1 MPKGFSEKEEHLI
14 GTAVNFVSK
23 AEIKEKPVNMVRAF
37 LKGKGFTDA
46 MLDEVYKRIDNKNKK
61 MSYAEERLSAKLELS
76 KKTKTLVLD
85 DKSQLLDSIIDKI
98 DHLETLIL
106 INHEI
111 TGIPSQINKLDNL
124 ETFIAIGCKL
134 TNESF
139 PADFNKL
146 KSLENLILKANS
158 ISSIDPFLSI
168 KNLVYLN
175 LKNNAVEKIDNNLI
189 KQCQSLRVLNL
200 EGNRLKEYPP
210 DMPKE
215 TKIKG

>member
-23 AEIKEKPVNMVRAF
+23 IEIKEKPVNMIRAF

-46 MLDEVYKRIDNKNKK
+46 MLDEVYKRIDNKNTKI
-61 MSYAEERLSAKLELS
+61 SYAEERLSAKLELS
-76 KKTKTLVLD
+76 QKTKTLVLD
-85 DKSQLLDSIIDKI
+85 DKDQLLDAIIDKI
-98 DHLETLIL
+98 SHLETLIL
-106 INHEI
+106 INYEI
-111 TGIPSQINKLDNL
+111 KDIHPEINKLDNL

-134 TNESF
+134 TNKSF
-139 PADFNKL
+139 PSDFNKL
-146 KSLENLILKANS
+146 KRLENLILKNNN
-158 ISSIDPFLSI
+158 ISSIDPFLSL

-175 LKNNAVEKIDNNLI
+175 LKNNVVEKIDNNLI